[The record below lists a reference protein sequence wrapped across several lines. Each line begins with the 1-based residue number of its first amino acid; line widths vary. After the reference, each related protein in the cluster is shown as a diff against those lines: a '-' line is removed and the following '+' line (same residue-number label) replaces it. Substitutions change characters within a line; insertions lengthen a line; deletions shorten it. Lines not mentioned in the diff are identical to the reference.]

1 MCFRKIGATEANLLA
16 LHYHNALKN
25 TSYCSHDL
33 RHDIN
38 AMTII
43 RHANFPGDTALVLRI
58 WREFIANSPV
68 NLDYQNNDAEFA
80 ELPGKYALPK
90 GCVLLADR
98 EGKIE
103 GCIAMRPVSSEI
115 CEMKRLYVR
124 PQARGSHLGHGLVE
138 RLIEE
143 ARAAGYSEMR
153 LDVQA
158 KFVPARKLYETF
170 GFVAAEPIS
179 FNPISGASFLGL
191 HL

>member
-1 MCFRKIGATEANLLA
+1 MCFFFFFKQKTAYDMRISDL
-16 LHYHNALKN
+16 
-25 TSYCSHDL
+25 SSDVCSSDL
-33 RHDIN
+33 
-38 AMTII
+38 
-43 RHANFPGDTALVLRI
+43 
-58 WREFIANSPV
+58 EFIANSPV

-80 ELPGKYALPK
+80 NLPGKYAAPK

-98 EGKIE
+98 EGEIE
-103 GCIAMRPVSSEI
+103 GCVAMRQVTHEI

-124 PQARGSHLGHGLVE
+124 PQAQGRHLGRALAE

-143 ARAAGYSEMR
+143 ARTVGYSEMR

-158 KFVPARKLYETF
+158 KFVPARKLYETL

-179 FNPISGASFLGL
+179 FNPVPGASFLGL